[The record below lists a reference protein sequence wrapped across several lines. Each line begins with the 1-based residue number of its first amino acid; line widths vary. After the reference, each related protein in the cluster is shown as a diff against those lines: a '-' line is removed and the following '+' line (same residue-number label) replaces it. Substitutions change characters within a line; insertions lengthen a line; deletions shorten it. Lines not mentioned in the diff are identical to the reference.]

1 MTRDPS
7 DGSVKPMTG
16 EIPAKPKREVPSA
29 MPPID
34 PVDHVLRARE
44 QRSKQWLAEY
54 RAKQAAARKPQEEG

>member
-1 MTRDPS
+1 MIRDPS
-7 DGSVKPMTG
+7 DGSVKPSVTG
-16 EIPAKPKREVPSA
+16 NPTTKTKPSVPSA

-54 RAKQAAARKPQEEG
+54 RAKQKEAK